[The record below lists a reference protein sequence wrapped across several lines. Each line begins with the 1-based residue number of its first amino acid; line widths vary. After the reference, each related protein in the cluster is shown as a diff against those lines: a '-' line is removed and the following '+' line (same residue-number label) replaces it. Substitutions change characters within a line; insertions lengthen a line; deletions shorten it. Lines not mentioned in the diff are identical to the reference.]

1 MKENDEKDDESLN
14 NTVVEVKEK
23 FPKLLHFAAKAV
35 TNLPP
40 KAKEFL
46 NKSNPSGWAK
56 YLRIL
61 DIERRAW
68 ELQQKLD
75 DPSRSEQIDEERKRN
90 ERLQELYNPDGHRY
104 GFIWCGE
111 KKMRRNTISVPR
123 EVNLEEEVLPTPRTQ
138 DDLSETPRTRK
149 RLAQFSSLETSPE
162 EWLTAGRTSKNKSA
176 KKKMKQFQVETPETI
191 VRNFYTVLDS
201 IQAEVDIPQETHE
214 DKDEEIYGPVIRN
227 PLHITKLE
235 EREDTIE
242 EGEIVTVKDDDE
254 ADKREEQP
262 EIVLMSTGSTVAS
275 NVMSISDTNTA
286 EDEPME
292 ITEDAE
298 ASHRGPEDDD
308 ISLL

>member
-1 MKENDEKDDESLN
+1 MTPSKRRL
-14 NTVVEVKEK
+14 T
-23 FPKLLHFAAKAV
+23 FPK
-35 TNLPP
+35 
-40 KAKEFL
+40 
-46 NKSNPSGWAK
+46 
-56 YLRIL
+56 
-61 DIERRAW
+61 
-68 ELQQKLD
+68 
-75 DPSRSEQIDEERKRN
+75 
-90 ERLQELYNPDGHRY
+90 
-104 GFIWCGE
+104 
-111 KKMRRNTISVPR
+111 
-123 EVNLEEEVLPTPRTQ
+123 
-138 DDLSETPRTRK
+138 
-149 RLAQFSSLETSPE
+149 
-162 EWLTAGRTSKNKSA
+162 
-176 KKKMKQFQVETPETI
+176 
-191 VRNFYTVLDS
+191 
-201 IQAEVDIPQETHE
+201 